1 MSSVMELMLAINNR
15 NAYLC
20 YHKDTNSFDSY
31 PVSEIQFQNLDMNA
45 RLPMKDENNFRF
57 LTYEE
62 INHKEIM
69 RLYVKECVDDKE
81 RRKQLFDILRNRN
94 YVDSFVE
101 KLHELNLYDEF
112 EMLAI
117 DIYDQLFDEWVQ
129 KNGLNF
135 S

>member
-1 MSSVMELMLAINNR
+1 M
-15 NAYLC
+15 
-20 YHKDTNSFDSY
+20 
-31 PVSEIQFQNLDMNA
+31 
-45 RLPMKDENNFRF
+45 MKDENNFRF

-62 INHKEIM
+62 INHKDIM

-101 KLHELNLYDEF
+101 KLRELNLYDEF

-117 DIYDQLFDEWVQ
+117 DIYGQLFDDWV
-129 KNGLNF
+129 KKIGLNF
-135 S
+135 